1 MDIFEEREKAF
12 EKAFVHQQETQFR
25 ALALRNRMLGE
36 WAAQQMGLRGRDCE
50 AFVDSVASSATFTP
64 VDEPLIERIRNDFEA
79 HGVTGAGALVR
90 TKMSEFLIEANQRLS
105 APR

>member
-12 EKAFVHQQETQFR
+12 EKAFVRQQEAQFR

-36 WAAQQMGLRGRDCE
+36 WAAQRMGMSGRDSE
-50 AFVDSVASSATFTP
+50 EYVDSVASSATFAP
-64 VDEPLIERIRNDFEA
+64 VDEPLIEKMRSNFEA
-79 HGVTGAGALVR
+79 HGIIGADALVR
-90 TKMSEFLIEANQRLS
+90 AKMSEFLIEANQRLS